1 MTTLIDNRIDELI
14 SRVKKHGAITD
25 FCFIPAYPPNKTP
38 NPVKKYTVAAENLGT
53 KEKRVF
59 IGNRA
64 GRSLNGRLYEVKLRL
79 RVYAPSYTSGSS
91 LLRAC
96 ALLADALEAEDRRS
110 CQAAADASFKFRCI
124 VIAHY
129 FRPFNVV
136 VHNVEPGIFLQ
147 EEVLFLVAHT
157 VGNCTAV
164 YRLRIGQGEEQRE
177 KSGKDDVFHGSD
189 VEKKMPP

>member
-14 SRVKKHGAITD
+14 SRVKKHGAIRD

-59 IGNRA
+59 VGNKA
-64 GRSLNGRLYEVKLRL
+64 GLSLNGRLYEVKLRL

-96 ALLADALEAEDRRS
+96 ALLADALEAEDCERYITETAFSGVGFDTSSRTEYRDILVTLEMLLTEE
-110 CQAAADASFKFRCI
+110 AA
-124 VIAHY
+124 
-129 FRPFNVV
+129 
-136 VHNVEPGIFLQ
+136 L
-147 EEVLFLVAHT
+147 
-157 VGNCTAV
+157 
-164 YRLRIGQGEEQRE
+164 
-177 KSGKDDVFHGSD
+177 
-189 VEKKMPP
+189 